1 MPKNYKI
8 ISLDFQEKT
17 VKFNPLQAWRDAL
30 QADLETK
37 NYTTF
42 VLPEMYFPDAPVD
55 ESIDLYTLNNK
66 LAVLEPTK
74 RLVMFRNM
82 HFSIV
87 FHQQTEDRL
96 LLETNTLAS
105 GIDAVLLANKFQ
117 EEKEIIEKH
126 ANILL
131 KMFLLEGNEDE

>member
-8 ISLDFQEKT
+8 ITLDFQENT

-30 QADLETK
+30 QADLEAK
-37 NYTTF
+37 NYTTL
-42 VLPEMYFPDAPVD
+42 VPEMYFPDAPVD

-131 KMFLLEGNEDE
+131 QMFLLEGNEDG

>member
-1 MPKNYKI
+1 M
-8 ISLDFQEKT
+8 
-17 VKFNPLQAWRDAL
+17 
-30 QADLETK
+30 
-37 NYTTF
+37 
-42 VLPEMYFPDAPVD
+42 
-55 ESIDLYTLNNK
+55 
-66 LAVLEPTK
+66 EPTK

-117 EEKEIIEKH
+117 EEKKIIEKH

-131 KMFLLEGNEDE
+131 QMFLLEGNEDE